1 MILFDDQTNSGTLP
15 ISIEGREVQPAKIKV
30 IGVGGGGSNA
40 VNRMI
45 DAQLRGIEFIAVNTD
60 VQALAKCRAPM
71 KLQLGKLITRGL
83 GAGSDPEIGRKAALE
98 DTEKILECLQGA
110 DMIFLAAGLGG
121 GTGTGAVPV
130 IASLAAEVGALTVAV
145 VTKPFAFEGRRRM
158 HLADKG
164 LADLRE
170 AVDTVIC
177 IPNERLLNFVDRGT
191 PLTEAFLIAD
201 DVLRQGVQGISDL
214 ITIPGEVNADFAD
227 VRTIMSGMGM
237 ALMGTGVAK
246 GENRALEAAQA
257 AVSSP
262 LLEETSIQGARGVL
276 INITGGPDLTL
287 HEVAEAARAISEMV
301 DADANIISGLVV
313 DHNLVGEVKI
323 TVIATGFSEKSMIED
338 TAPRRERREVVGE
351 PTLPAWARMPVE
363 RHGDPATAL
372 APPPAGAS
380 PVAGAPAAG
389 AAAADRPAAER
400 APLVAMTPA
409 LPATGFAPPTEGPPI
424 TAAAAAARSERSP
437 LETQPLDQL
446 ELDGMPAEEP
456 EEQEERVP
464 FYRKVLAHHHDRD
477 RGGFGPNWSAV
488 DDYDIPTVLRK
499 QMD

>member
-1 MILFDDQTNSGTLP
+1 MSA
-15 ISIEGREVQPAKIKV
+15 REHVQPAKIKV
-30 IGVGGGGSNA
+30 MGVGGGGGNA

-60 VQALAKCRAPM
+60 LQALAKCRAPL

-98 DTEKILECLQGA
+98 DTERILEVLQGA

-145 VTKPFAFEGRRRM
+145 VTKPFQFEGRRRM
-158 HLADKG
+158 HLADRG
-164 LADLRE
+164 LAELRE

-246 GENRALEAAQA
+246 GENRAFEAAQA

-276 INITGGPDLTL
+276 INITGGRDLTL

-301 DADANIISGLVV
+301 DPDANIISGLVV
-313 DHNLVGEVKI
+313 DEEMAGEVKI
-323 TVIATGFSEKSMIED
+323 TVIATGFSEHTFLED
-338 TAPRRERREVVGE
+338 QAHRAARRDPLGE
-351 PTLPAWARMPVE
+351 PTLPAWARLPE
-363 RHGDPATAL
+363 RH
-372 APPPAGAS
+372 
-380 PVAGAPAAG
+380 VEAPAASAAPVI
-389 AAAADRPAAER
+389 AAAA
-400 APLVAMTPA
+400 PLVDERPFPERVPM
-409 LPATGFAPPTEGPPI
+409 
-424 TAAAAAARSERSP
+424 TAAAPTAPVPLFRPVEPPPLQPAPLRAAA
-437 LETQPLDQL
+437 ETQPLDQM
-446 ELDGMPAEEP
+446 ELDGMATEEP
-456 EEQEERVP
+456 EEREEKVP
-464 FYRKVLAHHHDRD
+464 FYRKVLSHHHDRD
-477 RGGFGPNWSAV
+477 KGGFGPNWSAV

>member
-1 MILFDDQTNSGTLP
+1 MILFDDDANSDTQ
-15 ISIEGREVQPAKIKV
+15 SIPVDTREVQPARIKV

-71 KLQLGKLITRGL
+71 KIQLGKLITRGL

-98 DTEKILECLQGA
+98 DTERILECLQGA

-145 VTKPFAFEGRRRM
+145 VTKPFSFEGRRRM

-164 LADLRE
+164 LEDLRE

-301 DADANIISGLVV
+301 DQDANIISGLVV
-313 DHNLVGEVKI
+313 DADLVGEVKI
-323 TVIATGFSEKSMIED
+323 TVIATGFSDQPAMEELV
-338 TAPRRERREVVGE
+338 PRFARREVVGE
-351 PTLPAWARMPVE
+351 LTLPAWARLPE
-363 RHGDPATAL
+363 RHAD
-372 APPPAGAS
+372 PPAV
-380 PVAGAPAAG
+380 PAPAS
-389 AAAADRPAAER
+389 AAPARAPQPPIASAPAERPAPER
-400 APLVAMTPA
+400 PPLVAMTPE
-409 LPATGFAPPTEGPPI
+409 PPSTPFSSRIEATPIAGP
-424 TAAAAAARSERSP
+424 TAAPRAERSS
-437 LETQPLDQL
+437 LEAQPLDQL
-446 ELDGMPAEEP
+446 ELDGMATEEP
-456 EEQEERVP
+456 EQEEEERVP

-477 RGGFGPNWSAV
+477 KGGFGPNWSAV

>member
-1 MILFDDQTNSGTLP
+1 MILFEDDADSTTPAATPVDPRDQL
-15 ISIEGREVQPAKIKV
+15 QPAKIKV
-30 IGVGGGGSNA
+30 IGVGGGGGNA

-45 DAQLRGIEFIAVNTD
+45 DAQLRGIEFIALNTD
-60 VQALAKCRAPM
+60 LQALAKCRAPM

-98 DTEKILECLQGA
+98 DTERILECLQGA

-121 GTGTGAVPV
+121 GTGTGAIPV

-145 VTKPFAFEGRRRM
+145 VTKPFTFEGRRRM
-158 HLADKG
+158 HIAEKG
-164 LADLRE
+164 LGDLRE

-246 GENRALEAAQA
+246 GDNRALEAAQA

-276 INITGGPDLTL
+276 INITGGLDLTL
-287 HEVAEAARAISEMV
+287 HEVAEAANAISEMV
-301 DADANIISGLVV
+301 DPDANLISGLVV
-313 DHNLVGEVKI
+313 DDSMVREVKI
-323 TVIATGFSEKSMIED
+323 TVIATGFSEHTFLEQQ
-338 TAPRRERREVVGE
+338 AHRAARRDAVGE
-351 PTLPAWARMPVE
+351 PTLPAWARPPAE
-363 RHGDPATAL
+363 RHPDPAGGV
-372 APPPAGAS
+372 APPAAAGAPGPS
-380 PVAGAPAAG
+380 DRPAPDLVSMSAAAPGSQAGAFPGRVEPPSLQAPAAG
-389 AAAADRPAAER
+389 ARPGE
-400 APLVAMTPA
+400 MQ
-409 LPATGFAPPTEGPPI
+409 
-424 TAAAAAARSERSP
+424 S
-437 LETQPLDQL
+437 LDQL
-446 ELDGMPAEEP
+446 ELDGMAGEEREEP
-456 EEQEERVP
+456 QERVP

-477 RGGFGPNWSAV
+477 KGGFGPNWSAV

>member
-1 MILFDDQTNSGTLP
+1 
-15 ISIEGREVQPAKIKV
+15 
-30 IGVGGGGSNA
+30 
-40 VNRMI
+40 
-45 DAQLRGIEFIAVNTD
+45 
-60 VQALAKCRAPM
+60 
-71 KLQLGKLITRGL
+71 
-83 GAGSDPEIGRKAALE
+83 
-98 DTEKILECLQGA
+98 
-110 DMIFLAAGLGG
+110 MIFLAAGLGG

-145 VTKPFAFEGRRRM
+145 VTKPFTFEGRRRM

-164 LADLRE
+164 LAELRE

-246 GENRALEAAQA
+246 GENRAFEAAQA

-276 INITGGPDLTL
+276 INITGGRDLTL

-301 DADANIISGLVV
+301 DDDANIISGLVV
-313 DHNLVGEVKI
+313 DDEMAGEVKI
-323 TVIATGFSEKSMIED
+323 TVIATGFSEHTFLEEQ
-338 TAPRRERREVVGE
+338 AQRGARRDSLGE
-351 PTLPAWARMPVE
+351 PTLPAWARPPERPVE
-363 RHGDPATAL
+363 APPAPASAL
-372 APPPAGAS
+372 APPNIDELPLQERVPMAASSAS
-380 PVAGAPAAG
+380 PAPLF
-389 AAAADRPAAER
+389 RPMEPPPLQTAPVRAAE
-400 APLVAMTPA
+400 A
-409 LPATGFAPPTEGPPI
+409 
-424 TAAAAAARSERSP
+424 
-437 LETQPLDQL
+437 QPLDQM
-446 ELDGMPAEEP
+446 ELDGMATEEP
-456 EEQEERVP
+456 EEREERVP
-464 FYRKVLAHHHDRD
+464 FYRKVLSHHHDRD
-477 RGGFGPNWSAV
+477 KGGFGPNWSAV

>member
-1 MILFDDQTNSGTLP
+1 MILFEDDNSTQVP
-15 ISIEGREVQPAKIKV
+15 VAVESPREHVQPARIKV
-30 IGVGGGGSNA
+30 MGVGGGGGNA

-60 VQALAKCRAPM
+60 LQALAKCRAPLR
-71 KLQLGKLITRGL
+71 LQLGKLITRGL

-98 DTEKILECLQGA
+98 DTERILEVLQGA

-164 LADLRE
+164 LAELRE

-246 GENRALEAAQA
+246 GENRAFEAAQA

-276 INITGGPDLTL
+276 INITGGRDLTL

-301 DADANIISGLVV
+301 DEDANIISGLVV
-313 DHNLVGEVKI
+313 DDDMAGEVKI
-323 TVIATGFSEKSMIED
+323 TVIATGFSERTFLEQQAQRNQRRD
-338 TAPRRERREVVGE
+338 TLGE
-351 PTLPAWARMPVE
+351 PTLPAWARPPE
-363 RHGDPATAL
+363 RHVEAL
-372 APPPAGAS
+372 APSPASMLAAAPPIDELPLQDRAPMTA
-380 PVAGAPAAG
+380 APAASAPLFRPPEPTPLQ
-389 AAAADRPAAER
+389 AAPMRAAE
-400 APLVAMTPA
+400 A
-409 LPATGFAPPTEGPPI
+409 
-424 TAAAAAARSERSP
+424 
-437 LETQPLDQL
+437 QPLDQM
-446 ELDGMPAEEP
+446 ELDGMASEP
-456 EEQEERVP
+456 EEREERVP

-477 RGGFGPNWSAV
+477 KGGFGPNWSSV

>member
-1 MILFDDQTNSGTLP
+1 MILFDDETSTGTP
-15 ISIEGREVQPAKIKV
+15 TAGISIATRDVQPARIKV

-71 KLQLGKLITRGL
+71 KVQLGKLITRGL

-98 DTEKILECLQGA
+98 DTERILECLQGA

-158 HLADKG
+158 HLADRG
-164 LADLRE
+164 LDELRE
-170 AVDTVIC
+170 SVDTVIC

-246 GENRALEAAQA
+246 GESRALEAAQA

-276 INITGGPDLTL
+276 INITGGSDLTL

-301 DADANIISGLVV
+301 DTDANIISGLVV
-313 DHNLVGEVKI
+313 DESMVGEVKI
-323 TVIATGFSEKSMIED
+323 TVIATGFSDRPAVEEPLSRF
-338 TAPRRERREVVGE
+338 ARREVVGE
-351 PTLPAWARMPVE
+351 PTLPAWARMPVD
-363 RHGDPATAL
+363 RHGELPAALQAAGPAPAATPTGAGDRPAVERPPLQAMTPAPPATGFLGRFEPPPLAAAP
-372 APPPAGAS
+372 APPPA
-380 PVAGAPAAG
+380 V
-389 AAAADRPAAER
+389 
-400 APLVAMTPA
+400 
-409 LPATGFAPPTEGPPI
+409 
-424 TAAAAAARSERSP
+424 RSA

-446 ELDGMPAEEP
+446 ELDGMATEEP
-456 EEQEERVP
+456 EEEKEERVP